1 MISITLKPLS
11 LVLLLMSTGS
21 IASGPEETVPDNL
34 LSRCD
39 NDVTRL
45 CNDTGESM
53 LSLML
58 CLLAKEDDLSPACR
72 EDMLEAAASAVA
84 GPEVLDY
91 SISACEKDVDKYC
104 SDVPP
109 GEGRVLGC
117 IRSNESTVSEGCITA
132 LKDTGLWDLG
142 EQ

>member
-1 MISITLKPLS
+1 MMSVKMKPLS
-11 LVLLLMSTGS
+11 LVLLFVSAAS
-21 IASGPEETVPDNL
+21 IASGPEEKVPDNL
-34 LSRCD
+34 LSRCH
-39 NDVTRL
+39 NDISQL
-45 CNDTGESM
+45 CSDAGEST
-53 LSLML
+53 LSLMM

-91 SISACEKDVDKYC
+91 SISACEKDVGKYC
-104 SDVPP
+104 SDVLP

-117 IRSNESTVSEGCITA
+117 IRANESTVSEKCITA
-132 LKDTGLWDLG
+132 LKETGLWELG